1 MKKLMIAAMMI
12 FATSAA
18 FAGDSDALK
27 AIMKAKTYAEAET
40 LVKSSVDQ
48 LANAGEKAK
57 AYNKLVDLAMEKVSK
72 EQAVM
77 SANQMAEQFKQGK
90 VEPYDTVGMYNAVY
104 NALQNGIECDKYDQM
119 PDEKG
124 KVKAKFHNAN
134 RDRLYGLR
142 VHLINAGQAAGNKD
156 DKAGAMSN
164 YAMYVESGTAP
175 LFNDIDKTKNHDQYM
190 GEVARVAAVYA
201 YQNNKLDL
209 ANKYVDIAMQDTAA
223 YKDALNLKLY
233 IAQQQLK
240 TKEDSVKYIGILKSI
255 YDKDKNN
262 EQVFAS
268 MVSIYSSL
276 KQDKEM
282 NALIAE
288 KLAADPKNYTA
299 WALKGQNEMNASK
312 WDDAIASYKKAIEVK
327 QDEPIIYTY
336 IGFCINSKASS
347 INNDVASQKKLFQ
360 EGIPYLEKAKEL
372 DPNREKANWSYPL
385 YQSYYV
391 IYGANDPRT
400 KELENMNK
408 K

>member
-1 MKKLMIAAMMI
+1 MKKLMIAALMI
-12 FATSAA
+12 FASSAV

-27 AIMKAKTYAEAET
+27 AILKAKTYTEAES
-40 LVKSSVDQ
+40 LVKSSVGQ
-48 LANAGEKAK
+48 LVSAGEKAK
-57 AYNKLVDLAMEKVSK
+57 AYNKLVDLAMDKVSK
-72 EQAVM
+72 EQAIM

-104 NALQNGIECDKYDQM
+104 NALENGIECEKYDQM
-119 PDEKG
+119 PDIKG
-124 KVKAKFHNAN
+124 KVKPKFHEAN

-156 DKAGAMSN
+156 DKVAAMRD
-164 YAMYVESGTAP
+164 YAMYVESANAP
-175 LFNDIDKTKNHDQYM
+175 LFSDVDKTKNPDQYI

-201 YQNNKLDL
+201 YQNKKMDL
-209 ANKYVDIAMQDTAA
+209 ADKYVDIAMKDTAV

-240 TKEDSVKYIGILKSI
+240 TKEDSVKYIGVLKDI
-255 YDKDKNN
+255 YAKDKNN
-262 EQVFAS
+262 DQVFAS
-268 MVSIYSSL
+268 LVSLYSSL
-276 KQDKEM
+276 KQNDEM
-282 NALIAE
+282 NALVND

-299 WALKGQNEMNASK
+299 WALKGQNDMNASK
-312 WDDAIASYKKAIEVK
+312 WDDAITSYKKAIEIK

-336 IGFCINSKASS
+336 IGFCINSKASA
-347 INNDVASQKKLFQ
+347 INNDVAGQKELFK
-360 EGIPYLEKAKEL
+360 ESIPYLEKAKEL

-400 KELENMNK
+400 QELEKMNK
-408 K
+408 